1 MPSAPNDQLASPH
14 YADRAATKDNLLLV
28 GVASLLCGLFVAVH
42 AIYLTVI
49 IHTPVLQYDEW
60 LVLARYI
67 EFKTGR
73 LSLLSFLW
81 EYYSGHRP
89 ALARLLF
96 ILDAETVRGTQVL
109 TKTISLSLCVFL
121 TALFAML
128 LLRQKQIPW
137 GARLFGVGL
146 LILVL
151 LPNQEIYNFSIGWNN
166 AILTNVWFSV
176 LALYLLTKSIE
187 KTVKGNQAFALLV
200 CALLSGV
207 LSTFSLTNGLLI
219 WPIMFLVCARF
230 RAWPWAII
238 VAIVGTV
245 IITTYLW
252 NFQTTGLLLDALKH
266 PDELLYFF
274 VTFLGN
280 PLGLTFLPL
289 GLRASTLFGAFGILL
304 VVYHFF
310 RQNWRI
316 DHDSPT
322 VCFLLSVCLFF
333 IGTAGLAT
341 IARFKVG
348 AELGVQP
355 VQFALQMRYYSFVS
369 PLWAATLLLGFI
381 LHKQNIERVR
391 GNVWTIL
398 DAGALVVSI
407 FICGSAYF
415 KGPSSDLLMLMHD
428 DRERATTAIVA
439 GAPDQNALKSLY
451 PYPDMDIFSSVPYLA
466 SNRLSVFH
474 SNVDYFLYQKAHNAL
489 HKPLSDG
496 MLLDGEWCAGAID
509 DINKVADVGR
519 SSSTWNQISG
529 WLLDREMERTAD
541 GVLFTDEEGRLVGI
555 GRMLF
560 ARPDVEQSFEFEAY
574 AADRSLYWLRGAK
587 QLAGR

>member
-1 MPSAPNDQLASPH
+1 MIGAIPDKLSLGLNLWKTLLMPSLPNEQLASPQ
-14 YADRAATKDNLLLV
+14 YTDRAATKDNLLLV
-28 GVASLLCGLFVAVH
+28 GIASLLYGLFVTVH

-67 EFKTGR
+67 EFKMGR

-96 ILDAETVRGTQVL
+96 ILDAETVGGTQVL

-121 TALFAML
+121 TALFAMI
-128 LLRQKQIPW
+128 LLRQKQLPW

-146 LILVL
+146 LILVFL
-151 LPNQEIYNFSIGWNN
+151 SNQEIYNFSIGWNN
-166 AILTNVWFSV
+166 AILSNVWFSV

-187 KTVKGNQAFALLV
+187 KTAKGNQAFALLV

-219 WPIMFLVCARF
+219 WPIMFLMCARF

-252 NFQTTGLLLDALKH
+252 DFQKTGLVLDALKH

-280 PLGLTFLPL
+280 PVGLTILPL
-289 GLRASTLFGAFGILL
+289 GLRASTLFGALGILL

-322 VCFLLSVCLFF
+322 VCFLLGVCLFF
-333 IGTAGLAT
+333 IGTAGLAA

-381 LHKQNIERVR
+381 LYKQNIERGR
-391 GNVWTIL
+391 TNGWIII
-398 DAGALVVSI
+398 GRRSI
-407 FICGSAYF
+407 GRC
-415 KGPSSDLLMLMHD
+415 DLHM
-428 DRERATTAIVA
+428 R
-439 GAPDQNALKSLY
+439 
-451 PYPDMDIFSSVPYLA
+451 
-466 SNRLSVFH
+466 NRLF
-474 SNVDYFLYQKAHNAL
+474 
-489 HKPLSDG
+489 
-496 MLLDGEWCAGAID
+496 
-509 DINKVADVGR
+509 
-519 SSSTWNQISG
+519 
-529 WLLDREMERTAD
+529 
-541 GVLFTDEEGRLVGI
+541 
-555 GRMLF
+555 
-560 ARPDVEQSFEFEAY
+560 
-574 AADRSLYWLRGAK
+574 
-587 QLAGR
+587 